1 MKPVTVVIPTLGN
14 SDLLEANL
22 PALLVEFERRA
33 VGDELLLVDDT
44 GAGALEGWAA
54 AYLAGKPAR
63 LLVRE
68 SNGGFA
74 HAVETGVA
82 AASHD
87 LVFSMNSDL
96 RVQPGF
102 LEPLV
107 EALEGPAP
115 AGFERVFAAVPRVHL
130 DGDPDRDEAYL
141 RLDLSGGLLHFRDV
155 DPGRPPTVPTPVAYA
170 IGGTVL
176 FDRAA
181 FCELGGFDE
190 LFAPFYFEDTDLGWK
205 AARRGWA
212 TLYVPDAVVEHHHR
226 GTIGKLLSEERRRAA
241 VERGELLFNWKHLD
255 DADLPEHLAL
265 LFRRALDAYLT
276 DDRQALIWLL
286 AALDRATEVKLARD
300 RTGRSTRELVEL
312 LKGERRSPR

>member
-1 MKPVTVVIPTLGN
+1 MRPVTVVIPTLDS

-22 PALLVEFERRA
+22 PALFAEFERRA

-44 GAGALEGWAA
+44 GTGALEDWAA
-54 AYLAGKPAR
+54 THLAGKPAR
-63 LLVRE
+63 LLVRK

-74 HAVETGVA
+74 PAVETGVA

-115 AGFERVFAAVPRVHL
+115 DGFERVFAAVPRVHL
-130 DGDPDRDEAYL
+130 DGDPDHDEAYML
-141 RLDLSGGLLHFRDV
+141 LDLSGGLLHFRDV
-155 DPGRPPTVPTPVAYA
+155 DPGPSPTSSTPVAYA

-176 FDRAA
+176 FDRGA
-181 FCELGGFDE
+181 FDELGGFDE
-190 LFAPFYFEDTDLGWK
+190 LFAPFYYEDTDLGWK

-212 TLYVPDAVVEHHHR
+212 TLYVPAAVVEHHHR
-226 GTIGKLLSEERRRAA
+226 GTIGTLLSEDRRRAA

-265 LFRRALDAYLT
+265 LYRRALDAYLT
-276 DDRQALIWLL
+276 DDRPALIWIL
-286 AALDRATEVKLARD
+286 AALDRAAEMKPARAS
-300 RTGRSTRELVEL
+300 GKRSSRELVER
-312 LKGERRSPR
+312 LKGGRRLPR